1 MSNAADVKLNE
12 QPEMLEKPA
21 QELYEIELVEGKR
34 SKKGILLRPQP
45 SNDPNDPLVSAPVTH
60 PSTWRLTST

>member
-12 QPEMLEKPA
+12 QPKMLEKPA
-21 QELYEIELVEGKR
+21 QELSEIELVDGKR

-45 SNDPNDPLVSAPVTH
+45 SKDPNDPLVGAS
-60 PSTWRLTST
+60 LTLLGLGD

>member
-12 QPEMLEKPA
+12 QPKMLEKPA
-21 QELYEIELVEGKR
+21 QELSEIELVDGKR

-45 SNDPNDPLVSAPVTH
+45 SNDPNDPFVGAPLTH
-60 PSTWRLTST
+60 PRTWRLTSM